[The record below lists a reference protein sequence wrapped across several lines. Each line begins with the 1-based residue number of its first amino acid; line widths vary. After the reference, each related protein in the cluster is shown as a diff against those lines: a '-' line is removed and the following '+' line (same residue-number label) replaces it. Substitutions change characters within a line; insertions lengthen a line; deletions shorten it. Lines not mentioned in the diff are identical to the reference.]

1 MSRVKVCCWRFFRVS
16 FILLSLMFLLVNL
29 SKSLS
34 LSVEGCSGQK
44 RVVLPP
50 WPPWRRR
57 PWLFKSPRID
67 TRNWWWVALCR
78 KKSLLL
84 TCTRDSQGFSA
95 TLPSTN
101 FWWRRCSRNESSRE
115 KQSQTYYCMHVKTI
129 HQIPELRSWSLYVFL
144 MKKKKP
150 DSIWNGAF
158 WLDDSFQ
165 KMPRVSILQILALIS
180 VYCRD
185 LGDPFS
191 VISYSFQIY
200 VTHLI

>member
-1 MSRVKVCCWRFFRVS
+1 
-16 FILLSLMFLLVNL
+16 
-29 SKSLS
+29 
-34 LSVEGCSGQK
+34 
-44 RVVLPP
+44 
-50 WPPWRRR
+50 
-57 PWLFKSPRID
+57 
-67 TRNWWWVALCR
+67 
-78 KKSLLL
+78 
-84 TCTRDSQGFSA
+84 
-95 TLPSTN
+95 
-101 FWWRRCSRNESSRE
+101 
-115 KQSQTYYCMHVKTI
+115 MHVKTI

-185 LGDPFS
+185 LGDPFC

-200 VTHLI
+200 VTIFSKYLDDAYDKLMKLWATNIFCCRTCPFFRSGWRTFNRRQIWIDYVCYRCLLETASSKRKSLKSIFRVGPSLLWG

>member
-1 MSRVKVCCWRFFRVS
+1 
-16 FILLSLMFLLVNL
+16 
-29 SKSLS
+29 
-34 LSVEGCSGQK
+34 
-44 RVVLPP
+44 
-50 WPPWRRR
+50 
-57 PWLFKSPRID
+57 
-67 TRNWWWVALCR
+67 
-78 KKSLLL
+78 
-84 TCTRDSQGFSA
+84 
-95 TLPSTN
+95 
-101 FWWRRCSRNESSRE
+101 
-115 KQSQTYYCMHVKTI
+115 MHVKTI

-185 LGDPFS
+185 LGDPFC

-200 VTHLI
+200 VTIFSKYLDDAYDKLMKLWATTFSVAELAPFLDPADALLIGGKFESIMYVIAACSKPLARNGNLSNQSLG